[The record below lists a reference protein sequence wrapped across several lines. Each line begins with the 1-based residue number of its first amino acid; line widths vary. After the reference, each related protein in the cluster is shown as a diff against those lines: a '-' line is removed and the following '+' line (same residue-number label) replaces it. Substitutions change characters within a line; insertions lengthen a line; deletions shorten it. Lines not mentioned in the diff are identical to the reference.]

1 MHRLRLA
8 ESDAV
13 HFGIQVPNRYH
24 TYRYHTG
31 NKTTVTVHVSYR
43 YHTVTTHRYPTGIP
57 QVTYRYP
64 IGNISTGTLQY
75 HTGATHTHTHRYT
88 IYRYTTGTKHVP
100 LLVRGNN
107 RQAVIISTA
116 DRRTAISV
124 DMLHA
129 EDADSRFFR
138 NTNELSTRAFERRHV
153 S

>member
-1 MHRLRLA
+1 VHRLRLA

-75 HTGATHTHTHRYT
+75 HTGATHTHTHT
-88 IYRYTTGTKHVP
+88 QVHHLQVHYRYQTCTFTSSWKQPAGSHHLHGRQTYCYFGRHAPCRRCRQQVLSKH
-100 LLVRGNN
+100 
-107 RQAVIISTA
+107 Q
-116 DRRTAISV
+116 
-124 DMLHA
+124 
-129 EDADSRFFR
+129 
-138 NTNELSTRAFERRHV
+138 
-153 S
+153 